1 MTKRS
6 LAAAATGT
14 LALLGLLWLS
24 SPAIAAAQDSGGTAS
39 KRQGSFEIVYGS
51 FSVKDPL
58 FTEVYSEGGSI
69 QGLGITAALFL
80 NIDFYLEAK
89 AFYKKG
95 QLTFTKESTSFLLL
109 PISVGFRWRA
119 PLGLIEPFIGAGL
132 DYDVYY
138 EKNDIGTALDY
149 AKGTHV
155 LAGVSLRPGKNAPIA
170 LIGRIRY
177 SMVKAE
183 HAGVTIDLGGLE
195 AGASLALI
203 F

>member
-6 LAAAATGT
+6 LAATAT

-24 SPAIAAAQDSGGTAS
+24 SPAIAAAQDEGGGASS
-39 KRQGSFEIVYGS
+39 KRQGSFEIIYGR

-58 FTEVYSEGGSI
+58 FTEVYSAGGSI

-109 PISVGFRWRA
+109 PFSVGFRWRA
-119 PLGLIEPFIGAGL
+119 PLGLIEPFVGAGL

-138 EKNDIGTALDY
+138 EKNAIGTALDY

-155 LAGVSLRPGKNAPIA
+155 LAGVSLRPGRNSPIA
-170 LIGRIRY
+170 LTGRLRY
-177 SMVKAE
+177 AMVKAE

-195 AGASLALI
+195 AGASLSLI

>member
-1 MTKRS
+1 MTKR
-6 LAAAATGT
+6 ATATAT
-14 LALLGLLWLS
+14 LALLGLLLS
-24 SPAIAAAQDSGGTAS
+24 SLPSSLFAAQADDKDGGS
-39 KRQGSFEIVYGS
+39 RRQGSFEIFYGR

-58 FTEVYSEGGSI
+58 FTEIYAEGGSI
-69 QGLGITAALFL
+69 QGLAITAALFL

-95 QLTFTKESTSFLLL
+95 QLTFTKESTNFLLL

-138 EKNDIGTALDY
+138 EKNAIGTALDY

-170 LIGRIRY
+170 LMGRLRY